1 MVQQSGYSAWFCPG
15 LFVDIHWTKEKREFL
30 AGSIFVLL
38 AIQGVMYLLAGA
50 ATIRYL
56 YPVITHVPMCIA
68 LYILTK
74 KRLWTVISV
83 LTAYLCCQ
91 LRRWVALFIMAV
103 FVNSETVQNVTELI
117 VTLPLLFLLLRF
129 VAPSVRAIS
138 NYPVSIQLQFGLI
151 PALGYGFDY
160 LTRVYTDLLS
170 EGIPAAVEFMPFVCC
185 IAYLVFVLRTSEE
198 ERKKN
203 ELEQMQSCL
212 NLQISQA
219 VREIEALKWSRR
231 KMPVPTGMI

>member
-1 MVQQSGYSAWFCPG
+1 MNLLYVTNGAAVGIFGMVLSGAFC
-15 LFVDIHWTKEKREFL
+15 DIHWTKEKREFRV
-30 AGSIFVLL
+30 GSIFVLL

-74 KRLWTVISV
+74 TRLWTVISV

-117 VTLPLLFLLLRF
+117 GYAAVIISFTAFCGTLGAGNIKLSR
-129 VAPSVRAIS
+129 VNTASVRVDS
-138 NYPVSIQLQFGLI
+138 
-151 PALGYGFDY
+151 
-160 LTRVYTDLLS
+160 
-170 EGIPAAVEFMPFVCC
+170 GIG
-185 IAYLVFVLRTSEE
+185 IRL
-198 ERKKN
+198 
-203 ELEQMQSCL
+203 
-212 NLQISQA
+212 
-219 VREIEALKWSRR
+219 
-231 KMPVPTGMI
+231 

>member
-1 MVQQSGYSAWFCPG
+1 MNLLYVTNGAAVGIFGMVLSGAFC
-15 LFVDIHWTKEKREFL
+15 DIHWTKEKREFL
-30 AGSIFVLL
+30 VGSIFVLL
-38 AIQGVMYLLAGA
+38 VIQGVMYLLAGA

-117 VTLPLLFLLLRF
+117 
-129 VAPSVRAIS
+129 AIRCR
-138 NYPVSIQLQFGLI
+138 YYFFYCVLWHPRCGQYQII
-151 PALGYGFDY
+151 PCQYSFSSG
-160 LTRVYTDLLS
+160 
-170 EGIPAAVEFMPFVCC
+170 
-185 IAYLVFVLRTSEE
+185 
-198 ERKKN
+198 
-203 ELEQMQSCL
+203 
-212 NLQISQA
+212 
-219 VREIEALKWSRR
+219 
-231 KMPVPTGMI
+231 

>member
-1 MVQQSGYSAWFCPG
+1 MNLLYVTNGAAVGIFGMVLSGAFC
-15 LFVDIHWTKEKREFL
+15 DIHWTKEKREFL
-30 AGSIFVLL
+30 VGSIFVLL

-117 VTLPLLFLLLRF
+117 VTRRYYFF
-129 VAPSVRAIS
+129 
-138 NYPVSIQLQFGLI
+138 YC
-151 PALGYGFDY
+151 ALWHPRCGQY
-160 LTRVYTDLLS
+160 
-170 EGIPAAVEFMPFVCC
+170 
-185 IAYLVFVLRTSEE
+185 
-198 ERKKN
+198 
-203 ELEQMQSCL
+203 
-212 NLQISQA
+212 QIILCQYSF
-219 VREIEALKWSRR
+219 SS
-231 KMPVPTGMI
+231 G